1 MAGQGSVIGL
11 IIGYIDNAVKNRI
24 GIKSI
29 QRGVTAGPGNITISA
44 VDMNKTV
51 VFSKSKGSAGYVAAR
66 GNIAGNVTNTHWSDS
81 AAGTSPKN
89 YMLAGSSLS
98 ATISGGTTDLTVKE
112 YSARLTNPTTIAC
125 DGPVE
130 WQVVEYL

>member
-1 MAGQGSVIGL
+1 MSWAE
-11 IIGYIDNAVKNRI
+11 VKKINSNMDVLLDELLA
-24 GIKSI
+24 KMVVNV
-29 QRGVTAGPGNITISA
+29 QRGVTSGPGNITISA

-66 GNIAGNVTNTHWSDS
+66 GDIAGSVINAYWSS
-81 AAGTSPKN
+81 NK
-89 YMLAGSSLS
+89 GSTPRNDNRRDVSLS

-112 YSARLTNPTTIAC
+112 YSARLINPTTIAC

-130 WQVVEYL
+130 WQVVEYF